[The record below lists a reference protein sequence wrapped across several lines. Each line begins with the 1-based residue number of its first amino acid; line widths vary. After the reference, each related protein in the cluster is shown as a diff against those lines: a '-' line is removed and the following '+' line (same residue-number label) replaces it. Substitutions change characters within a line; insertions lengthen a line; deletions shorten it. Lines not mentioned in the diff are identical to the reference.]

1 MYEELERL
9 QEGSPPAPP
18 NQPEESEEEEE
29 EKTPTPPGL
38 VINAARRRLMERL
51 ALYRQGRLDSVGL
64 LASAGG
70 DASATAAPRQPQE
83 SDDSLT

>member
-9 QEGSPPAPP
+9 QEGSSPAPP

-70 DASATAAPRQPQE
+70 DASAMAAPRQPQE